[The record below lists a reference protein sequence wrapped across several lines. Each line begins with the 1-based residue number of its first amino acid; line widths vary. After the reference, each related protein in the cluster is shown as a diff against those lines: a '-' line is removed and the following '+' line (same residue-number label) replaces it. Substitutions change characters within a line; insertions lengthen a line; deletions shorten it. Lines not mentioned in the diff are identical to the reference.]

1 MINAVDGLKQL
12 DDKIWYF
19 EGFLSKEEVE
29 AINHLAAGKDT
40 TPRPFHENSFQRTDV
55 IPELFDIWKK
65 VSDVLYPTHV
75 VHPYLSLLAY
85 EKGSSMTPH
94 CDSPGEGNHDKL
106 TVPDEWQ
113 TCTVLDFGVCVY
125 FGDFT
130 GGEVYYPRRNI
141 ELAVKPGDLVIHGA
155 LEEYEHG
162 VKEITSG
169 TRYSYSNFALPLDKN
184 PGTFPIYKTEDY
196 DRVTTNKKDILNI
209 WAAPQLPNT
218 YQ

>member
-1 MINAVDGLKQL
+1 MFNSVNGLKQL
-12 DDKIWYF
+12 DDKLWYF

-29 AINHLAAGKDT
+29 IVNELAKNKET
-40 TPRPFHENSFQRTDV
+40 TPRDFHENSFQRTDI

-85 EKGSSMTPH
+85 KKGSSMDPH

-113 TCTVLDFGVCVY
+113 TCTVLEFGVCVY

-130 GGEVYYPRRNI
+130 GGEVYYPKRKI

-155 LEEYEHG
+155 LEDYTHG

-169 TRYSYSNFALPLDKN
+169 TRYSYSNFVLPLDKS
-184 PGTFPIYKTEDY
+184 PGTFPIYKSKEY
-196 DRVTTNKKDILNI
+196 YEVTDSENNLLTV
-209 WAAPQLPNT
+209 WAVPQKENT
-218 YQ
+218 Y